1 VLQRVGDSDDA
12 RWLLIKMKG
21 EGSDARRR
29 PVSTE
34 RQSVLSDRTVDAL
47 ETPEDASRERP
58 ES

>member
-1 VLQRVGDSDDA
+1 MVQRVGQGDDA

-29 PVSTE
+29 PISTE
-34 RQSVLSDRTVDAL
+34 PESVLSGHTVDSVEAA
-47 ETPEDASRERP
+47 E

>member
-1 VLQRVGDSDDA
+1 
-12 RWLLIKMKG
+12 LIKMKG

-34 RQSVLSDRTVDAL
+34 PESVLSGRTVDAL
-47 ETPEDASRERP
+47 EAGE